1 LHWALKQICLQLLLL
16 AELLL
21 LLLLAERL
29 LLLGAVSV
37 AL

>member
-1 LHWALKQICLQLLLL
+1 MSLQLLLL

>member
-16 AELLL
+16 AELMLLLQLVELL
-21 LLLLAERL
+21 LLLR
-29 LLLGAVSV
+29 AVSV